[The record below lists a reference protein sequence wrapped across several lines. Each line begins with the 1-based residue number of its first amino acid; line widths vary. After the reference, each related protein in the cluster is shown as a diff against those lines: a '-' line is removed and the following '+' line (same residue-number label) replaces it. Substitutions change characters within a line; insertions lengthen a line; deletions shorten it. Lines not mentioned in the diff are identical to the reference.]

1 MEFFTFPME
10 TLNISQSYLDDL
22 THLRHTLG
30 GNPKDYPFD
39 SCGIN
44 DGQSA
49 VFATVDLR
57 VIRKFGEY
65 NQYTNTVWLQTVNP
79 VKTPTFEDYA
89 FIMISHWN
97 DGDPA
102 MKKWAEGSIVP
113 KGKIICYEGQDPPAQ
128 GNHVHIVVG
137 RGYANS
143 LVEKKV
149 NGKSVWVS
157 NDDTKL
163 PQDVLYIDPSFT
175 TTVINMKGIPFKYIP
190 ASYGTPVPRNNTT
203 RQVNVIATMQDAYSI
218 AGGSSIGI
226 VNPGIYNLLQVSG
239 EFAQIESGL
248 WVKLI
253 SGKVVIL
260 EAEVVPS
267 TLNSIA
273 DTLIGSNINIV
284 INKRTSNVSHT
295 LRYIFNSTTATIA
308 ANVDSSYQLN
318 LSKDLYY
325 HMVDSKF
332 TNMTI
337 YCDTYSNGNLIGTT
351 STTFKVSAVD
361 SDVKP
366 AVSITTSVDDKTKE
380 LTNDEDTIIVGVT
393 DLTYQ
398 LNSELKY
405 DANIVSYQI
414 EDATGI
420 KNVSVN
426 GILENLNLTSALK
439 YRVVDSRGYDDWYSK
454 NFNIISYTP
463 IALSYRAVREN
474 ENNLEEVTINYSG
487 VFDNKVFGSKKGALT
502 NQLVL
507 ELYYRKADENDWI
520 EVSTLNPGIEGNKYE
535 GKLLL
540 PINFDK
546 NTVYYF
552 KLIAKDLITEVEV
565 EKVLMD
571 QNGQFFDF
579 LFPVGSGFIDF
590 TNIDYTNYLGFIWEK
605 TLLGKTPV
613 GCDISQ
619 TEFNILGKIGGSK
632 NLLAHNH
639 SFTGG
644 TSQNGNHYH
653 TTMGVEASSLT
664 NPSKTVLRPAGW
676 DGQTSVVEG
685 NAAGDHVHS
694 YSGTTSTT
702 GEGNG
707 QNLPPY
713 EVVNFWKRIA

>member
-1 MEFFTFPME
+1 ME
-10 TLNISQSYLDDL
+10 TMRIIANYNDNSA
-22 THLRHTLG
+22 HFN
-30 GNPKDYPFD
+30 GNPKDYPIANAGAD
-39 SCGIN
+39 NSR
-44 DGQSA
+44 SA
-49 VFATVDLR
+49 IFARVDLR
-57 VIRKFGEY
+57 VIAKRGVG
-65 NQYTNTVWLQTVNP
+65 NTVTNTVWLQTVNP

-89 FIMISHWN
+89 FMTLTHWN
-97 DGDPA
+97 DSDNL
-102 MKKWAEGSIVP
+102 MKKWEVGSIIP
-113 KGKIICYEGQDPPAQ
+113 KGELICGEGTDGVTENQIQIAC
-128 GNHVHIVVG
+128 G
-137 RGYANS
+137 RGYSDNWTQNTTNA
-143 LVEKKV
+143 
-149 NGKSVWVS
+149 WVMTG
-157 NDDTKL
+157 DTKK
-163 PQDVLYIDPSFT
+163 PEEVFYVDPSFT
-175 TTVINMKGIPFKYIP
+175 TIVDAKGISFQSLPIH
-190 ASYGTPVPRNNTT
+190 YGTPIGRNTKL
-203 RQVNVIATMQDAYSI
+203 RQVNVMTNVQEAYSNTS
-218 AGGSSIGI
+218 GNMIGM

-273 DTLIGSNINIV
+273 DTSIGSNVNIV

-295 LRYIFNSTTATIA
+295 LRYIFNSTAATIA
-308 ANVDSSYQLN
+308 TNVDSSYQFN

-337 YCDTYSNGNLIGTT
+337 YCDTYSNGNLIRTT

-366 AVSITTSVDDKTKE
+366 TVSITTSVDDKTKE

-398 LNSELKY
+398 LTSEPKY

-420 KNVSVN
+420 KNVSAN

-487 VFDNKVFGSKKGALT
+487 VFDNKVFGSKEGALT
-502 NQLVL
+502 NQLGL
-507 ELYYRKADENDWI
+507 ELYYRKADENDWT
-520 EVSTLNPGIEGNKYE
+520 EVSTLNPEIEGNKYE
-535 GKLLL
+535 GKFLL

-546 NTVYYF
+546 NAVYYF
-552 KLIAKDLITEVEV
+552 KLIAKDLITEVEI

>member
-10 TLNISQSYLDDL
+10 TMRIIANYNDNSA
-22 THLRHTLG
+22 HFN
-30 GNPKDYPFD
+30 GNPKDYPIANAGVD
-39 SCGIN
+39 NSR
-44 DGQSA
+44 SA
-49 VFATVDLR
+49 IFARVDLR
-57 VIRKFGEY
+57 VIAKRGVG
-65 NQYTNTVWLQTVNP
+65 NTVTNTVWLQTVNP

-89 FIMISHWN
+89 FMTLTHWN
-97 DGDPA
+97 DSDNL
-102 MKKWAEGSIVP
+102 MKKWEVGSIIP
-113 KGKIICYEGQDPPAQ
+113 KGELICGEGTDGVTENQIQIAC
-128 GNHVHIVVG
+128 G
-137 RGYANS
+137 RGYSDNWTQNTA
-143 LVEKKV
+143 
-149 NGKSVWVS
+149 GAWVMTG
-157 NDDTKL
+157 DTRK
-163 PQDVLYIDPSFT
+163 PEEVFYVDSSFT
-175 TTVINMKGIPFKYIP
+175 TIVDAKGIPFQLLP
-190 ASYGTPVPRNNTT
+190 TFYGTPIGRNTKL
-203 RQVNVIATMQDAYSI
+203 RQINVMTNVQEAYSN
-218 AGGSSIGI
+218 ASGNMIGM

-248 WVKLI
+248 WIKLV
-253 SGKVVIL
+253 SGRVSII
-260 EAEVVPS
+260 EAETAPS

-273 DTLIGSNINIV
+273 NTLIGSNVNIV
-284 INKRTSNVSHT
+284 INKQMENVEHT
-295 LRYIFNSTTATIA
+295 LRYEFGSTTATIA

-454 NFNIISYTP
+454 NFNIISYTG
-463 IALSYRAVREN
+463 IGLMFNANRAN
-474 ENNLEEVTINYSG
+474 KNNLEEVTINYSG
-487 VFDNKVFGSKKGALT
+487 VFDNKVFGSKEGALT
-502 NQLVL
+502 NQLSVALYSRTSNEEEWEKVL
-507 ELYYRKADENDWI
+507 DLTPVILENDYYQEKI
-520 EVSTLNPGIEGNKYE
+520 LPMGFNKN
-535 GKLLL
+535 K
-540 PINFDK
+540 
-546 NTVYYF
+546 TYYF
-552 KLIAKDLITEVEV
+552 KLVVSDLLTATEVECEV
-565 EKVLMD
+565 VDEQTL
-571 QNGQFFDF
+571 NF
-579 LFPVGSGFIDF
+579 GFIYPIGRGFLDF
-590 TNIDYTNYLGFIWEK
+590 TNTDYSNYLGFTWEK
-605 TLLGKTPV
+605 TLLGVFPV
-613 GCDISQ
+613 GYDGNQI
-619 TEFNILGKIGGSK
+619 EFNTLGKKGGSK
-632 NLLAHNH
+632 FLQAHNH
-639 SFTGG
+639 TYSGT

-653 TTMGVEASSLT
+653 TTMGVEASSKT

-676 DGQTSVVEG
+676 DGQTSVVSG
-685 NAAGDHVHS
+685 NAAGDHTHS
-694 YSGTTSTT
+694 YSGTTSTAGT
-702 GEGNG
+702 GNG

>member
-10 TLNISQSYLDDL
+10 TMRIIANYNDNSA
-22 THLRHTLG
+22 HFN
-30 GNPKDYPFD
+30 GNPKDYPIANAGVD
-39 SCGIN
+39 NSR
-44 DGQSA
+44 SA
-49 VFATVDLR
+49 IFARVDLR
-57 VIRKFGEY
+57 VIAKRGVG
-65 NQYTNTVWLQTVNP
+65 NTVTNTVWLQTVNP

-89 FIMISHWN
+89 FMTLTHWN
-97 DGDPA
+97 DSDNL
-102 MKKWAEGSIVP
+102 MKKWEVGSIIP
-113 KGKIICYEGQDPPAQ
+113 KGELICGEGTDGVTENQIQIAC
-128 GNHVHIVVG
+128 G
-137 RGYANS
+137 RGYSDNWTQNTA
-143 LVEKKV
+143 
-149 NGKSVWVS
+149 GAWVMTG
-157 NDDTKL
+157 DTRK
-163 PQDVLYIDPSFT
+163 PEEVFYVDSSFT
-175 TTVINMKGIPFKYIP
+175 TIVDAKGIPFQLLP
-190 ASYGTPVPRNNTT
+190 TFYGTPIGRNTKL
-203 RQVNVIATMQDAYSI
+203 RQINVMTNVQEAYSN
-218 AGGSSIGI
+218 ASGNMIGM

-248 WVKLI
+248 WIKLV
-253 SGKVVIL
+253 SGRVSII
-260 EAEVVPS
+260 EAETAPS

-273 DTLIGSNINIV
+273 NTLIGSNVNIV
-284 INKRTSNVSHT
+284 INKQMENVEHT
-295 LRYIFNSTTATIA
+295 LRYEFGSTTATIA

-398 LNSELKY
+398 LSSELKY

-454 NFNIISYTP
+454 NFNIISYTG
-463 IALSYRAVREN
+463 IGLMFNANRAN
-474 ENNLEEVTINYSG
+474 KNNLEEVTINYSG
-487 VFDNKVFGSKKGALT
+487 VFDNKVFGSKEGALT
-502 NQLVL
+502 NQLSVALYSRTSNEEEWEKVL
-507 ELYYRKADENDWI
+507 DLTPVILENDYYQEKI
-520 EVSTLNPGIEGNKYE
+520 LPMGFNKN
-535 GKLLL
+535 K
-540 PINFDK
+540 
-546 NTVYYF
+546 TYYF
-552 KLIAKDLITEVEV
+552 KLVVSDLLTATEVECEV
-565 EKVLMD
+565 VDEQTL
-571 QNGQFFDF
+571 NF
-579 LFPVGSGFIDF
+579 GFIYPIGRGFLDF
-590 TNIDYTNYLGFIWEK
+590 TNTDYSNYLGFTWEK
-605 TLLGKTPV
+605 TLLGVFPV
-613 GCDISQ
+613 GYDGNQI
-619 TEFNILGKIGGSK
+619 EFNTLGKKGGSK
-632 NLLAHNH
+632 FLQAHNH
-639 SFTGG
+639 TYSGT

-653 TTMGVEASSLT
+653 TTMGVEASSKT

-676 DGQTSVVEG
+676 DGQTSVVSG
-685 NAAGDHVHS
+685 NAAGDHTHS
-694 YSGTTSTT
+694 YSGTTSTAGT
-702 GEGNG
+702 GNG

>member
-137 RGYANS
+137 RGYAKS

-157 NDDTKL
+157 NGDTKL

-248 WVKLI
+248 WIKLV
-253 SGKVVIL
+253 SGRVSII
-260 EAEVVPS
+260 EAETAPS

-273 DTLIGSNINIV
+273 NTLIGSNVNIV
-284 INKRTSNVSHT
+284 INKQMENVEHT
-295 LRYIFNSTTATIA
+295 LRYEFGSTTATIA

-337 YCDTYSNGNLIGTT
+337 YCDTYSNENLIGTT

-398 LNSELKY
+398 LSSELKY

-454 NFNIISYTP
+454 NFNIISYTG
-463 IALSYRAVREN
+463 IGLMFNANRAN
-474 ENNLEEVTINYSG
+474 KNNLEEVTINYSG
-487 VFDNKVFGSKKGALT
+487 VFDNKVFGSKEGALT
-502 NQLVL
+502 NQLSVALYSRTSNEEEWEKVL
-507 ELYYRKADENDWI
+507 DLTPVILENDYYQEKI
-520 EVSTLNPGIEGNKYE
+520 LPMGFNKN
-535 GKLLL
+535 K
-540 PINFDK
+540 
-546 NTVYYF
+546 TYYF
-552 KLIAKDLITEVEV
+552 KLVVSDLLTATEVECEV
-565 EKVLMD
+565 VDEQTL
-571 QNGQFFDF
+571 NF
-579 LFPVGSGFIDF
+579 GFIYPIGRGFLDF
-590 TNIDYTNYLGFIWEK
+590 TNTDYSNYLGFTWEK
-605 TLLGKTPV
+605 TLLGVFPV
-613 GCDISQ
+613 GYDGNQI
-619 TEFNILGKIGGSK
+619 EFNTLGKKGGSK
-632 NLLAHNH
+632 FLQAHNH
-639 SFTGG
+639 TYSGT

-653 TTMGVEASSLT
+653 TTMGVEASSKT

-676 DGQTSVVEG
+676 DGQTSVVSG
-685 NAAGDHVHS
+685 NAAGDHTHS
-694 YSGTTSTT
+694 YSGTTSTAGT
-702 GEGNG
+702 GNG

>member
-10 TLNISQSYLDDL
+10 TMRIIANYNDNSA
-22 THLRHTLG
+22 HFN
-30 GNPKDYPFD
+30 GNPKDYPIANAGVD
-39 SCGIN
+39 NSR
-44 DGQSA
+44 SA
-49 VFATVDLR
+49 IFARVDLR
-57 VIRKFGEY
+57 VIAKRGVG
-65 NQYTNTVWLQTVNP
+65 NTVTNTVWLQTVNP

-89 FIMISHWN
+89 FMTLTHWN
-97 DGDPA
+97 DSDNL
-102 MKKWAEGSIVP
+102 MKKWEVGSIIP
-113 KGKIICYEGQDPPAQ
+113 KGELICGEGTDGVTENQIQIAC
-128 GNHVHIVVG
+128 G
-137 RGYANS
+137 RGYSDNWTQNTA
-143 LVEKKV
+143 
-149 NGKSVWVS
+149 GAWVMTG
-157 NDDTKL
+157 DTRK
-163 PQDVLYIDPSFT
+163 PEEVFYVDSSFT
-175 TTVINMKGIPFKYIP
+175 TIVDAKGIPFQLLP
-190 ASYGTPVPRNNTT
+190 TFYGTPIGRNTKL
-203 RQVNVIATMQDAYSI
+203 RQINVMTNVQEAYSN
-218 AGGSSIGI
+218 ASGNMIGM

-248 WVKLI
+248 WIKLV
-253 SGKVVIL
+253 SGRVSII
-260 EAEVVPS
+260 EAETAPS

-273 DTLIGSNINIV
+273 NTLIGSNVNIV
-284 INKRTSNVSHT
+284 INKQMENVEHT
-295 LRYIFNSTTATIA
+295 LRYEFGSTTATIA

-337 YCDTYSNGNLIGTT
+337 YCDTYSNENLIGTT

-454 NFNIISYTP
+454 NFNIISYTG
-463 IALSYRAVREN
+463 IGLMFNANRAN
-474 ENNLEEVTINYSG
+474 KNNLEEVTINYSG
-487 VFDNKVFGSKKGALT
+487 VFDNKVFGSKEGALT
-502 NQLVL
+502 NQLSVALYSRTSNEEEWEKVL
-507 ELYYRKADENDWI
+507 DLTPVILENDYYQEKI
-520 EVSTLNPGIEGNKYE
+520 LPMGFNKN
-535 GKLLL
+535 K
-540 PINFDK
+540 
-546 NTVYYF
+546 TYYF
-552 KLIAKDLITEVEV
+552 KLVVSDLLTATEVECEV
-565 EKVLMD
+565 VDEQTL
-571 QNGQFFDF
+571 NF
-579 LFPVGSGFIDF
+579 GFIYPIGRGFLDF
-590 TNIDYTNYLGFIWEK
+590 TNTDYSNYLGFTWEK
-605 TLLGKTPV
+605 TLLGVFPV
-613 GCDISQ
+613 GYDGNQI
-619 TEFNILGKIGGSK
+619 EFNTLGKKGGSK
-632 NLLAHNH
+632 FLQAHNH
-639 SFTGG
+639 TYSGT

-653 TTMGVEASSLT
+653 TTMGVEASSKT

-676 DGQTSVVEG
+676 DGQTSVVSG
-685 NAAGDHVHS
+685 NAAGDHTHS
-694 YSGTTSTT
+694 YSGTTSTAGT
-702 GEGNG
+702 GNG